1 MNNFFKN
8 IEQLISP
15 YASQYTPEGS
25 EVKAV
30 VHQWAH
36 AIAYDNELFA
46 TAKGANKNKVLKL
59 LKNSKLYIS
68 KKQFKQSL
76 RDSINLNPSDK
87 PKFTFIDLFAGI
99 GGMITRKLTTRNL
112 E

>member
-36 AIAYDNELFA
+36 AIAYDNDIFHNI
-46 TAKGANKNKVLKL
+46 KDVKNLIDERKL
-59 LKNSKLYIS
+59 LTQI
-68 KKQFKQSL
+68 FK
-76 RDSINLNPSDK
+76 R
-87 PKFTFIDLFAGI
+87 TF
-99 GGMITRKLTTRNL
+99 